1 MLYSIMRLSVRD
13 TRHLFID
20 LWNNYY
26 SANIE
31 MCLSFRNSQQ
41 MHRMTAYLQ
50 PNVKTGGLVSEVE
63 IYQQYN
69 MIMKGKDYED
79 NQSSL

>member
-1 MLYSIMRLSVRD
+1 MLYSIMRLSARD
-13 TRHLFID
+13 THHLFID
-20 LWNNYY
+20 LWNNYF

-41 MHRMTAYLQ
+41 MNRMKAYLQ
-50 PNVKTGGLVSEVE
+50 PSAITGGLVSEVE

-69 MIMKGKDYED
+69 MIMRCTE
-79 NQSSL
+79 NE